1 MSNVLNRVILGRP
14 GVLDRHQALIP
25 GPLPVVA
32 HRRRTGGIVNLSA
45 ARMDVMR
52 LALSA
57 KSTDAM
63 TILEVLEHL
72 ERPEA
77 AAREAIR
84 VTRRF
89 VIASVPSKPDDN
101 PEHIQLFT
109 AASLT
114 RLFLEAGAASVKMDG
129 VLNHLIAVVKL

>member
-1 MSNVLNRVILGRP
+1 M
-14 GVLDRHQALIP
+14 
-25 GPLPVVA
+25 
-32 HRRRTGGIVNLSA
+32 NLSA
-45 ARMDVMR
+45 ARMD
-52 LALSA
+52 
-57 KSTDAM
+57 
-63 TILEVLEHL
+63 
-72 ERPEA
+72 
-77 AAREAIR
+77 

-114 RLFLEAGAASVKMDG
+114 RLFLEAGAASVKVGG